1 MKTAKATNKVE
12 GRTENVLG
20 KDLRVGDV
28 VVRGGFEWVID
39 ATIDLTQ
46 ICENAAWHLATAID
60 ALVASGLSRQDA
72 EAFAGFAFREH
83 AKVGDGKPEDF
94 IDDAQYERLTLAK
107 G

>member
-1 MKTAKATNKVE
+1 MGDIIGSGKASG
-12 GRTENVLG
+12 GRRHKGETTMN
-20 KDLRVGDV
+20 
-28 VVRGGFEWVID
+28 WIID